1 MAKTYSWHPGN
12 SGIAPRWAVPVSLL
26 PDEVISSWLV
36 RAALT
41 QGCDPFVLTGE
52 VWPKWR
58 VWSLDIDRS
67 IPEERL
73 KPLSLI
79 SGISPEAFQLATLYP
94 IASRIQLGQL
104 PEKAIWP
111 WILALGARNTKRRSG
126 LQYCPVCLSEDTK
139 PYYRLYWR
147 FAWHTGCELHK
158 CSLMDRCWNC
168 NAPVEPHR
176 LVAESEH
183 EAVCATC
190 KADLRNA
197 IAEPCSTDALFFQLE
212 TDQVIRGNHGVY
224 FGRPVSANDWFEV
237 THFFI
242 SLIRR
247 ANRSGADSLMSLMK
261 NMNVVLPK
269 ELPTIAGAG
278 IELLR
283 VHDRQQI
290 FVAIWRFLLANKDQL
305 KDALKKSG
313 ITRQGLCDKDE
324 TIPAPLIDLVD
335 ALINKP
341 ITRTNQAKSCSP
353 GPRPRHEVIRMMDR
367 LKRKLENVRR

>member
-1 MAKTYSWHPGN
+1 MVKTYSWHPGN
-12 SGIAPRWAVPVSLL
+12 SCIAPRWAIPVPLL
-26 PDEVISSWLV
+26 PDEAVSSWLV

-41 QGCDPFVLTGE
+41 LGCDPLVLTGE

-58 VWSLDIDRS
+58 IWSLDIDRS

-73 KPLSLI
+73 KPLSLM
-79 SGISPEAFQLATLYP
+79 SGISLESFQLSVLYP
-94 IASRIQLGQL
+94 IASRIHPGQL

-111 WILALGARNTKRRSG
+111 WILAIGARNTKRSGG
-126 LQYCPVCLSEDTK
+126 LQYCPLCLSEGTK

-158 CSLMDRCWNC
+158 CSLLDRCWNC
-168 NAPVEPHR
+168 NKPVEPHR
-176 LVAESEH
+176 LVAEDEH

-197 IAEPCSTDALFFQLE
+197 IAGPCPTDALLFQVE
-212 TDQVIRGNHGVY
+212 TDQVIQRNNGAY
-224 FGRPVSANDWFEV
+224 FERPISTSEWFDLA
-237 THFFI
+237 HFFI

-247 ANRSGADSLMSLMK
+247 ANRSGAEGLVNLMK
-261 NMNVVLPK
+261 NMSVVLPK
-269 ELPTIAGAG
+269 ELPTISGAG

-283 VHDRQQI
+283 VHERQQI
-290 FVAIWRFLLANKDQL
+290 FVAIWGFLIANKGQIE
-305 KDALKKSG
+305 DALKKSA

-324 TIPAPLIDLVD
+324 SIPSPLIDLVD

-341 ITRTNQAKSCSP
+341 ITRTTKAKSCLS
-353 GPRPRHEVIRMMDR
+353 GPRSQQEVIRMMDR
-367 LKRKLENVRR
+367 LKRKLENFR